1 MSQLFNHY
9 IINKL
14 ENNGYR
20 YNTDHIIEDFY
31 KYNTSQVYHSEEC
44 LCTTNQCDC
53 QIKPTNTIQLKS
65 DSAFSGKVHLT
76 YRSPY
81 NDDTMV
87 DSKRTL
93 DGFQLRFTI
102 TTNSGVWTIDL
113 TTGSYETHPNITVI
127 NNIVSLTFEVEDNT
141 KIFLTMQYCSRR
153 ICSDDII
160 RSRFIFKR
168 DETKTA
174 RNRTRRSFLG
184 LQNGR
189 DVERRIAHAVRLS
202 NAELSNSMMHQ
213 LVPNMRQT
221 DKAVAQN
228 NQELRKLYLDLCE
241 VDNLSQGRISSIEL
255 NLSLQRTAD
264 RVINSL
270 RQCTFGRLPDEISYK
285 TIVKFCMGNF
295 NEAFCNRMG
304 HQVRT
309 LMGCKI

>member
-9 IINKL
+9 KINKL

-20 YNTDHIIEDFY
+20 YNTDHNIEDFY

-44 LCTTNQCDC
+44 LCITNQCDC

-113 TTGSYETHPNITVI
+113 TTGSYETQPNITVI

-141 KIFLTMQYCSRR
+141 KIFLTMQYCSQR

-160 RSRFIFKR
+160 RSRLYSR
-168 DETKTA
+168 E
-174 RNRTRRSFLG
+174 TRRKPLVIE
-184 LQNGR
+184 QNVHSWVFKMVAMSS
-189 DVERRIAHAVRLS
+189 VELHTLS
-202 NAELSNSMMHQ
+202 DYPTLS
-213 LVPNMRQT
+213 
-221 DKAVAQN
+221 
-228 NQELRKLYLDLCE
+228 
-241 VDNLSQGRISSIEL
+241 
-255 NLSLQRTAD
+255 
-264 RVINSL
+264 
-270 RQCTFGRLPDEISYK
+270 
-285 TIVKFCMGNF
+285 
-295 NEAFCNRMG
+295 
-304 HQVRT
+304 
-309 LMGCKI
+309 